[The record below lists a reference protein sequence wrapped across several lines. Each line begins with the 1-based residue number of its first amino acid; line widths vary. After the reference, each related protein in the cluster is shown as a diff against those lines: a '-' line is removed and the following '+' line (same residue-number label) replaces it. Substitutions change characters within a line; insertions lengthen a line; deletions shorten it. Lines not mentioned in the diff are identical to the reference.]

1 MRHPSYMA
9 YFWWAVGSQLL
20 VGNPVMGVLFTLY
33 LWRWFFARIGGASD
47 LFCFGVD
54 LVTLARS
61 TDMVV
66 SSLARLTDEERL
78 LVKFFGDEYI
88 QYRADVVSGLP
99 LVR

>member
-1 MRHPSYMA
+1 MA

-33 LWRWFFARIGGASD
+33 LWRWFFTRIGGASD
-47 LFCFGVD
+47 LSCYGLD
-54 LVTLARS
+54 LANSARLTDNAGSFLAR
-61 TDMVV
+61 
-66 SSLARLTDEERL
+66 ATDEERL

-88 QYRADVVSGLP
+88 QYRGDVVSGLP